1 MPVGGEITRGVAA
14 FGLPGN
20 TGPIADEPLD
30 AHRWASLLRTVSGQ
44 RLAGLLVAAIE
55 SGSLPV
61 TGEQRAEALDLHL
74 GWCRTAVGLERR
86 LLTVVDALEAADV
99 DVVAL
104 KGTAVAHLAYPDPA
118 LRFFGD
124 NDLLVPGAQ
133 LHRAQRVLEG
143 LGYVRRVG
151 ELRPGFDRR
160 FGKGASMHRP
170 GADELDLHRTLVFG
184 SFGFLIDTDELFAS
198 ATPFELGGRTLAALG
213 PETRLLHACYHAALG
228 DPRPR
233 YSSVRD
239 VAQMLCTGDHDSGR
253 AIDLTRR
260 WEAEPVVARAVQL
273 CRDHL
278 GVVVS
283 GPLVELADAHVPS
296 RRATRA
302 VESYVGANQ
311 SFAAKVLASLPYL
324 PDMRSR
330 AALLRAA
337 ALPLP
342 ESAADR
348 NKRAG
353 VGWLRRGFRS
363 LVGASRR

>member
-1 MPVGGEITRGVAA
+1 MPVGGDPTVRGVAA
-14 FGLPGN
+14 FGLPGS
-20 TGPIADEPLD
+20 TGRIADAPLD
-30 AHRWASLLRTVSGQ
+30 PSRWPTLLRTVSGQ
-44 RLAGLLVAAIE
+44 RLAGLLLAAIE
-55 SGSLPV
+55 ADALPV
-61 TGEQRAEALDLHL
+61 TGEQHDEAIDLHL
-74 GWCRTAVGLERR
+74 RWCRTALGLERR
-86 LLTVVDALEAADV
+86 LLTAVDALEAAGI
-99 DVVAL
+99 DVVVL

-133 LHRAQRVLEG
+133 LHRAQQVLEG
-143 LGYVRRVG
+143 LGYVRWIG

-160 FGKGASMHRP
+160 FGKGASLQRP
-170 GADELDLHRTLVFG
+170 GEDELDLHRTLVFG
-184 SFGFLIDTDELFAS
+184 SFGFLIDTEELFAS
-198 ATPFELGGRTLAALG
+198 AVPFELGGRALAALG

-253 AIDLTRR
+253 VIELTRR

-273 CRDHL
+273 CREHL

-302 VESYVGANQ
+302 VASYVGANQ

-324 PDMRSR
+324 PDLRSR

-337 ALPLP
+337 ALPDT
-342 ESAADR
+342 EAAADHGR
-348 NKRAG
+348 RAG
-353 VGWLRRGFRS
+353 IEWLRRGFRS
-363 LVGASRR
+363 LLRHRR